1 MTECGSL
8 REAKA
13 LRNRLTN
20 SVSSPPIPKDSMEK
34 LSAKTFF
41 FCNLVERNLTCCY
54 PLANVSITV
63 SLPTKTSPSSPPRTL
78 STVSTIGIFAKFTT
92 KTCSTPK

>member
-13 LRNRLTN
+13 LRKRLTN
-20 SVSSPPIPKDSMEK
+20 SVSSPPMPSDSIEK

-41 FCNLVERNLTCCY
+41 FCNLVERSLTCCY
-54 PLANVSITV
+54 PLAKASITV
-63 SLPTKTSPSSPPRTL
+63 SFPTKTSPYSPPSTR
-78 STVSTIGIFAKFTT
+78 STVSTMGILAKFTT
-92 KTCSTPK
+92 KTCYTPR